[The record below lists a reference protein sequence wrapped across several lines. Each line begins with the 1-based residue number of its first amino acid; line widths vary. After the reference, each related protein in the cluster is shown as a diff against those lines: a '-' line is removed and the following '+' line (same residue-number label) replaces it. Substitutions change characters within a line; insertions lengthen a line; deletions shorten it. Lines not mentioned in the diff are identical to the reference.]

1 MQSASIPYYSC
12 GEAVFSWL
20 LICDLFSSHRG
31 LYTRLYTHV
40 CMWVLVCSCS
50 ASGYCQLSASCNS
63 FHVACCWLKQ
73 SISIGLQLPH
83 LIFKEQWQYE
93 QSHLIFIL
101 CCKVWAFRGGS
112 SLAWFRAWLC
122 LGTNV
127 CMSACTCMS
136 VCLYMRVYA
145 FAKQQAKYAINRTF
159 SSLVQCGGCV

>member
-1 MQSASIPYYSC
+1 MEHSYTFISEPVTRKRDTVNAISLHYSC

-20 LICDLFSSHRG
+20 LIWDLFSSHRG
-31 LYTRLYTHV
+31 QLCLYTCV

-73 SISIGLQLPH
+73 SIRIGLQLPH

-93 QSHLIFIL
+93 RSHLIFIL

-112 SLAWFRAWLC
+112 SLAACVLGQMCACLHVHACLC
-122 LGTNV
+122 V
-127 CMSACTCMS
+127 FIWE
-136 VCLYMRVYA
+136 YMPL
-145 FAKQQAKYAINRTF
+145 QNNR
-159 SSLVQCGGCV
+159 